1 MRYAISYGRS
11 TERPYMLD
19 AHGASLLA
27 RTSAA
32 IFTIAL
38 CFFLFFGFHQCHRSI
53 CPVGEGGLYAFTPL
67 SSRFFLFFLFFHLSP
82 TKPHFHLSIA
92 PSLSLCL
99 HFLGN
104 FTTDYAN
111 HDHPRQLAH
120 TFDSIVKTHPAFG
133 VSRYFPYFRV
143 FTIFPFIC
151 TVLSDDSASPL
162 KVSSFIRLPS

>member
-1 MRYAISYGRS
+1 M
-11 TERPYMLD
+11 ERPYIEILSE
-19 AHGASLLA
+19 HLLLA

-67 SSRFFLFFLFFHLSP
+67 SSRFFLFFFYFSIFHPPNHISIFPSRL
-82 TKPHFHLSIA
+82 HFHCAFTSSEIL
-92 PSLSLCL
+92 
-99 HFLGN
+99 
-104 FTTDYAN
+104 TTDYAN

-133 VSRYFPYFRV
+133 VSRYFPYFRG